1 MPTAL
6 ATIRGRLQTVLD
18 DAAAAVWTTAE
29 LDQHI
34 QDALRNLSH
43 RIPRERTTTI
53 ATTAGSRD
61 VALTTVTERVR
72 IIAVEWPTGSDP
84 KSFVDFSVWGDTLRI
99 ESAAVPDGSD
109 CIVYWQSLHS
119 INGTDTLPEDYDDA
133 LVHAAAARACD
144 QQAADLTN
152 TLPTGGSG
160 STSAWRGAPPPPPP
174 PPPPRAA
181 APAASASTPPPSPPP
196 PRTPTPDRS
205 PMRSISGALAAA
217 QKAAG
222 RRPYLLVSVSDR
234 HAGIRPLRSA
244 QWYAP

>member
-34 QDALRNLSH
+34 QDALRDLSH

-84 KSFVDFSVWGDTLRI
+84 KSFVDFSVWGDTPRI

-160 STSAWRGAPPPPPP
+160 STSDWR
-174 PPPPRAA
+174 R
-181 APAASASTPPPSPPP
+181 
-196 PRTPTPDRS
+196 
-205 PMRSISGALAAA
+205 LAAHFRA
-217 QKAAG
+217 RYEERVAP
-222 RRPYLLVSVSDR
+222 RR
-234 HAGIRPLRSA
+234 GIKRKRL
-244 QWYAP
+244 YAPTEPTATQNTDPGP